1 MGEAKWIKTYVNT
14 YDDTPSKMID
24 AHENRDSIHYVRG
37 RLLALAGK
45 VNRNGELYM
54 TERKPY
60 TIKTLAIEFN
70 RDFEMVKEA
79 IKVLRSLEIIE
90 ITEERA
96 FKIKDWEVDQN
107 IEGLERIRRQTNER
121 VAKHRAAKKLEEEKI
136 AENFKKLKEEKVVE
150 ELKKSKEVNEE
161 NSDKSKRKS
170 SEKDASCDYG
180 EFNNKKEKTS
190 EKSIMRTLIESN
202 EENNFN
208 DETDVINETNE
219 TSEVNGICE
228 DDLLEGDIINDNPLK
243 SEVNSILGEVD
254 TGYVI
259 NNDDFKGNVTVT
271 EQNKKEKRKNK
282 KNQRE
287 SNKKAIDSQKEKK
300 RKENN
305 SLIEFS
311 CDNADFEISSDNGED
326 LFCESFVTEDSG
338 FDEDLENSSGI
349 SDNKV
354 SFINISEI
362 DKDNDYLVTSFKV
375 SEDIYSS
382 EERAKSLL
390 KYCEDTGCIPENITL
405 NALKYAVNTHSK
417 NYVKMAID
425 KSIEVGKFN
434 MAYIN
439 GILKNWKREG
449 YPSKE
454 SRGGN
459 INGTNSYGKGNI
471 SDTDKFE
478 GFKPNKPRELTE
490 EEREFAEKNL
500 I

>member
-24 AHENRDSIHYVRG
+24 AHENRDSIHYIRG

-136 AENFKKLKEEKVVE
+136 SED
-150 ELKKSKEVNEE
+150 LKKSKEVNEE
-161 NSDKSKRKS
+161 ANKKNNDKSKKRL
-170 SEKDASCDYG
+170 EKPII
-180 EFNNKKEKTS
+180 KTPM
-190 EKSIMRTLIESN
+190 KSN
-202 EENNFN
+202 EEKNLNAEV
-208 DETDVINETNE
+208 ETA
-219 TSEVNGICE
+219 CE
-228 DDLLEGDIINDNPLK
+228 GEKDDFLEGNIINDNASK
-243 SEVNSILGEVD
+243 NEVNDVD
-254 TGYVI
+254 EEIDTSYVI

-282 KNQRE
+282 KNKNQRE
-287 SNKKAIDSQKEKK
+287 SNKKDIDNQKEKK
-300 RKENN
+300 KKENN

-311 CDNADFEISSDNGED
+311 CDNTDFEISSDNGED
-326 LFCESFVTEDSG
+326 LFCESFVIEDLG
-338 FDEDLENSSGI
+338 FDEDLENSEYAE
-349 SDNKV
+349 DNKI

-362 DKDNDYLVTSFKV
+362 YEDNDYLVTGFKI
-375 SEDIYSS
+375 SEDIHSS
-382 EERAKSLL
+382 EEKAKLLL
-390 KYCEDTGCIPENITL
+390 KYCEDTACIPENITL
-405 NALKYAVNTHSK
+405 NALKYAINTHGEM
-417 NYVKMAID
+417 YVKMAID
-425 KSIEVGKFN
+425 KSIEVEKFN

-454 SRGGN
+454 SKGGS

-490 EEREFAEKNL
+490 DEQEFAEKNL

>member
-70 RDFEMVKEA
+70 RDFEIVKEA
-79 IKVLRSLEIIE
+79 IKVLRNLEIIE
-90 ITEERA
+90 ITEDRA

-121 VAKHRAAKKLEEEKI
+121 VAKHRAAKKLQEEKI
-136 AENFKKLKEEKVVE
+136 AEDLKEYK
-150 ELKKSKEVNEE
+150 ELNEDANKEN
-161 NSDKSKRKS
+161 NDK
-170 SEKDASCDYG
+170 
-180 EFNNKKEKTS
+180 NKKTLEKPIT
-190 EKSIMRTLIESN
+190 KFN
-202 EENNFN
+202 QENNLN
-208 DETDVINETNE
+208 A
-219 TSEVNGICE
+219 
-228 DDLLEGDIINDNPLK
+228 
-243 SEVNSILGEVD
+243 EVD
-254 TGYVI
+254 AVCEVDNISGVNDITKEIDTSYVI

-271 EQNKKEKRKNK
+271 GQNKKERRKNK
-282 KNQRE
+282 KNKNQRE
-287 SNKKAIDSQKEKK
+287 SNKKAIYSQKEKK
-300 RKENN
+300 KKENN

-311 CDNADFEISSDNGED
+311 CDNTDFEISSDNGED
-326 LFCESFVTEDSG
+326 LFCESFVTEDSD
-338 FDEDLENSSGI
+338 FHEDLENSQHVE
-349 SDNKV
+349 DNKI

-362 DKDNDYLVTSFKV
+362 YKDNDYLVTGFKV
-375 SEDIYSS
+375 SENIHSS
-382 EERAKSLL
+382 EEKAKLLL
-390 KYCEDTGCIPENITL
+390 KYCEDTACIPENITL
-405 NALKYAVNTHSK
+405 NTLKYAINTHGER
-417 NYVKMAID
+417 YVKMAID

-439 GILKNWKREG
+439 GILNNWKREG

-454 SRGGN
+454 SKGGS

-490 EEREFAEKNL
+490 EEREFTEKNL